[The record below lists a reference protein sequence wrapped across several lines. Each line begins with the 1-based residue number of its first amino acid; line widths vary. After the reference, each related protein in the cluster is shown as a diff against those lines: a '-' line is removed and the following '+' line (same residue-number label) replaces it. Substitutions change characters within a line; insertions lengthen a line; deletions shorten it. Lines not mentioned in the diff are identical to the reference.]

1 MLDYKRI
8 LRGLLRRLVW
18 VVKGCPKT
26 PPLLEMVWPSSLSD
40 KPPIVV
46 VPSGY
51 RMRQFE
57 AVDEEAYYDLL
68 ASASMERC
76 SLAYW
81 NRHILPEGFFLI
93 ESEKTGE
100 LVAACFASHHPTV
113 RHPQAGN
120 FGWLAANPRH
130 SGKGL
135 GLAVSAAVTDRL
147 VRGGYK
153 RIYLETHDFRLPAI
167 KIYLSMGWVPL
178 LYCEEMPARWERICQ
193 KIDWPFTP
201 EKWVSK

>member
-8 LRGLLRRLVW
+8 VRGIHRRLVW
-18 VVKGCPKT
+18 IAKGCPNT
-26 PPLLEMVWPSSLSD
+26 PPLLEMVWPDSLAD
-40 KPPIVV
+40 KPPVV
-46 VPSGY
+46 SVPSGY
-51 RMRQFE
+51 RIRQFE
-57 AVDEEAYYDLL
+57 AADEEAYYDLL

-81 NRHILPEGFFLI
+81 NRYILPEGFFLI
-93 ESEKTGE
+93 ESEE
-100 LVAACFASHHPTV
+100 ACEVVAACFASHQPTE

-120 FGWLAANPRH
+120 FGWLAANPSH

-135 GLAVSAAVTDRL
+135 GLAISAAVTERL
-147 VRGGYK
+147 IRGGYK

-178 LYCEEMPARWERICQ
+178 LYCDEMRPRWERICQ
-193 KIDWPFTP
+193 NIDWPFTP
-201 EKWVSK
+201 EQWISE